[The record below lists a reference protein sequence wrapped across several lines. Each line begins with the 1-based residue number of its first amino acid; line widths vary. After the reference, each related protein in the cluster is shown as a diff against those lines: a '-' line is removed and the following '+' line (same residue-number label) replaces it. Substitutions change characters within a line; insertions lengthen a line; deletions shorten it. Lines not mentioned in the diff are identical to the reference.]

1 MRFPA
6 FHVQL
11 FYNNHLN
18 VLIMGYQFHKTI
30 LSLIH
35 KYLRYSQ
42 KCNISSKLHGQLN
55 CSTGIEGNHS
65 AFHFQKNQAYPSNL
79 ETSPQFL
86 VKSLTSLIL
95 ISASKSLLKILASF
109 FLTKSLN
116 FPPFFCWAHEVNS
129 RKNRAGVSDLK

>member
-1 MRFPA
+1 
-6 FHVQL
+6 
-11 FYNNHLN
+11 
-18 VLIMGYQFHKTI
+18 MGHQFHKTI

-65 AFHFQKNQAYPSNL
+65 AFHFQKNQAHLSNL

-95 ISASKSLLKILASF
+95 ISASKALLKILASF

-116 FPPFFCWAHEVNS
+116 FPPFFSWAHEVVC
-129 RKNRAGVSDLK
+129 KNCALHTNTA